1 MLDKSVGK
9 VHSGCNVQDQS
20 DSDDDKKMIQQEHI
34 FFSFNKKA
42 TEIIVYVLLGIKSV
56 L

>member
-9 VHSGCNVQDQS
+9 VHSGCNVQGQS

-34 FFSFNKKA
+34 FFLKKT
-42 TEIIVYVLLGIKSV
+42 TEIIVYVLLGIKV
-56 L
+56 ML